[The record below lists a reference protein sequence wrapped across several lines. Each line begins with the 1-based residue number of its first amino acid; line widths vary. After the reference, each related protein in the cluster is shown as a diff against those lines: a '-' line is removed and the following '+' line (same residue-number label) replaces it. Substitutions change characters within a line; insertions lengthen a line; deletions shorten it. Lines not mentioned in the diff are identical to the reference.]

1 MNNKQVVLIVRN
13 AASGDFGGAEVYPI
27 SLSRVLVE
35 NSLSPIIIT
44 RSKQLLAAAREA
56 DITAIKGWWWSQQNW
71 SGKKILVLP
80 VYIAWQI
87 VLTGWYIN
95 LLLKTK
101 ANAIHI
107 QSKDDFIAATIAG
120 RIMRKKVVW
129 TDHMDLRYIFENISR
144 PLRNPLGKIIFWVGH
159 LANHIILISEN
170 EYKLVTSKFSN
181 PLSLKKQIILINNG
195 VIDKI
200 DKYREITISL
210 DDNHVF
216 SYCLASRI
224 VTSKGIGEAIKAF
237 EMLQKRVHEK
247 NIRLDIYGDGA
258 ELQQFKDLAKDN
270 PSIRF
275 YGHQTDVLGKIARS
289 SVFILPSYREGFS
302 IALLESTMLGKAIIA
317 SDVDSNTEIIHHQ
330 KNGLVVPPRNP
341 SKLSDAMQLLLVD
354 NKLRRRL
361 ETNARKSFKRNY
373 ELSALVK
380 NEILPLYE
388 K

>member
-289 SVFILPSYREGFS
+289 SVFILPSYRRGHCGLPGRPGEA
-302 IALLESTMLGKAIIA
+302 ALG
-317 SDVDSNTEIIHHQ
+317 HQ
-330 KNGLVVPPRNP
+330 KAWCKQRGCRDNSRQPLCGQGQYLSVKLDVVQR
-341 SKLSDAMQLLLVD
+341 S
-354 NKLRRRL
+354 L
-361 ETNARKSFKRNY
+361 EIA
-373 ELSALVK
+373 
-380 NEILPLYE
+380 
-388 K
+388 